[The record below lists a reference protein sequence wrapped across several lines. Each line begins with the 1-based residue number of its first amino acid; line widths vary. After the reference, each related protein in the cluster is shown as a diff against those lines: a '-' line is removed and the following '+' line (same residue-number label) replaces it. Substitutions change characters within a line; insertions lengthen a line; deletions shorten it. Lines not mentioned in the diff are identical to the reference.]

1 MKRSIVFSAI
11 VLCMS
16 AWADPVWHCARNASA
31 STQTIS
37 AAQENQFSI
46 ASLNSSDEA
55 IAVSINDLID
65 VYSGVPVRL
74 GGVPLS
80 ACFMPSNQELT
91 SSALTWLG
99 LQTATIQALARKSS
113 IIQSHLFFVTNEK
126 QMMAC
131 ISKNYP
137 AVGYLEG
144 PTSTDDVRPCF

>member
-1 MKRSIVFSAI
+1 MKRSLLFYAV
-11 VLCMS
+11 VLCMP
-16 AWADPVWHCARNASA
+16 AWSDPVWHCSRNTAD

-37 AAQENQFSI
+37 AAQESQFSI
-46 ASLNSSDEA
+46 ASLNASAEV

-74 GGVPLS
+74 GGAPLS

-91 SSALTWLG
+91 SSALTSLG
-99 LQTATIQALARKSS
+99 LQTPTTQALARKSS

-137 AVGYLEG
+137 AVGYLQE
-144 PTSTDDVRPCF
+144 PANTNDVSPCF

>member
-1 MKRSIVFSAI
+1 MKRSIIFSA
-11 VLCMS
+11 VVVCMS
-16 AWADPVWHCARNASA
+16 AWSDPVWHCSRNSTD

-46 ASLNSSDEA
+46 ASLNSSADV

-65 VYSGVPVRL
+65 IYSGVSVRL

-91 SSALTWLG
+91 SSALTSLG
-99 LQTATIQALARKSS
+99 LQTPTIQALARKSS
-113 IIQSHLFFVTNEK
+113 IIQSHLFFVTNEN

-137 AVGYLEG
+137 AVGYLAG
-144 PTSTDDVRPCF
+144 PTSTDDVSPCF